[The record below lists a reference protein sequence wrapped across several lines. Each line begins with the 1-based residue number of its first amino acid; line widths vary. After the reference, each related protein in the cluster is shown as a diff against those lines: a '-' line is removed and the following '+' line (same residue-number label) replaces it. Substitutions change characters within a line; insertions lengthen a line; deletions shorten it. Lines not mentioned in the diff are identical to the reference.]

1 MKKDRRILKILI
13 VVFSFIILIS
23 FTVVFLFKK
32 QVTPP
37 VDEMEAARDLIFEA
51 WTSGADQH
59 SFDLLKESENYY
71 DSAML
76 CWQNEN
82 EKIFFK
88 RDYNRI
94 RKYAL
99 KSAEFADKARD
110 RTIAQNSGQKI
121 KLREKLDN
129 LKKEIEDFNSVY
141 HRLPLPQSAKA
152 EYSKS
157 NLYYSEA
164 ERYLADGQ
172 NVLCEKKIVDAG
184 IAIYN
189 SYRKTIAYL
198 SDYFESHS
206 EWQQWAWNTI
216 DSSIQNE
223 ASVIIV
229 DKFSRKLFIY
239 QNGLLMNTFQV
250 ELGANWIGDKKREGD
265 KATPEGFYTVTEKLD
280 GRKTR
285 FYKAL
290 LLNYPNE
297 NDVESFSLEKQN
309 GTIHESARIGGA
321 IEIHGQGGVGIDWTN
336 GCIALK
342 NSDMDIV
349 YAYASP
355 GTMVTIVGS
364 LKSFNEILKGSLN

>member
-1 MKKDRRILKILI
+1 MKKDRKFVKILI

-23 FTVVFLFKK
+23 FTVAFLFKK
-32 QVTPP
+32 QGTPP
-37 VDEMEAARDLIFEA
+37 VDEMQAARDLIFEA
-51 WTSGADQH
+51 WSSGADQH

-76 CWQNEN
+76 CWQNDN

-88 RDYNRI
+88 RDYKRI

-99 KSAEFADKARD
+99 QSAEFADKARD

-129 LKKEIEDFNSVY
+129 LMKEIDDFNSVY
-141 HRLPLPQSAKA
+141 HRFPLPQSAKV

-157 NLYYSEA
+157 NLYLSEA

-198 SDYFESHS
+198 ADYFESHS

-216 DSSIQNE
+216 DSSIQKE
-223 ASVIIV
+223 SSVIIV

-239 QNGLLMNTFQV
+239 ENGLLMNTFQID
-250 ELGANWIGDKKREGD
+250 LGANWIGDKKREGD
-265 KATPEGFYTVTEKLD
+265 KATPEGFYTVSEKMD
-280 GRKTR
+280 SRKTR

-297 NDVESFSLEKQN
+297 NDIQSFNLEKQN
-309 GTIHESARIGGA
+309 GTIHKSTRIGGL
-321 IEIHGQGGVGIDWTN
+321 IEIHGLGGVGIDWTN

-349 YAYASP
+349 YAYSSP

-364 LKSFNEILKGSLN
+364 LKSLNEILKGSFN